1 MKAFKGIYGF
11 ERDIGA
17 ELARDKYCYLGG
29 GGNSGEQTSTSYQT
43 NLPEYAQPYYEEMM
57 DRTQKESLRANTPYT
72 GDRTAAPSS
81 LQTGMRGEVANMVN
95 PMTLGMAEKA
105 LTGLQTA
112 PAAQYTASQFDA
124 AAAKQYMDPYM
135 QSVVDQQKAELQKDY
150 ARQANVNAAQAV
162 KAGAFGGGREGAE
175 RAVAQDEMLDRMAQA
190 QATGLQQAFGQA
202 REEFGAAETRKQAE
216 AQSGQ
221 QAEQMK
227 LNVAK
232 AQEQLATTQQGLQE
246 ARLKLQGAVGAEEK
260 AEAQRELD
268 LKYEEFINARDNERQ
283 NLAFYNALLRGIPV
297 PTQSQVIQYQP
308 TSGAAQLAGLG
319 LAGLGAYKQFG

>member
-1 MKAFKGIYGF
+1 
-11 ERDIGA
+11 
-17 ELARDKYCYLGG
+17 
-29 GGNSGEQTSTSYQT
+29 
-43 NLPEYAQPYYEEMM
+43 
-57 DRTQKESLRANTPYT
+57 
-72 GDRTAAPSS
+72 
-81 LQTGMRGEVANMVN
+81 
-95 PMTLGMAEKA
+95 
-105 LTGLQTA
+105 
-112 PAAQYTASQFDA
+112 
-124 AAAKQYMDPYM
+124 
-135 QSVVDQQKAELQKDY
+135 
-150 ARQANVNAAQAV
+150 
-162 KAGAFGGGREGAE
+162 
-175 RAVAQDEMLDRMAQA
+175 MAQA